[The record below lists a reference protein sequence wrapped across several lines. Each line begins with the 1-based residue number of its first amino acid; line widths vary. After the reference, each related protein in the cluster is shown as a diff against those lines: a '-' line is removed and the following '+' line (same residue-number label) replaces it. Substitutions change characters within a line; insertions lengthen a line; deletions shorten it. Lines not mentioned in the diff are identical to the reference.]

1 MIKMSLLDWIDI
13 DKLDLYNLSL
23 NPKSV
28 KYLEKNPDIINWDA
42 LSLNHNAIKIL

>member
-1 MIKMSLLDWIDI
+1 MSLLNWIDI

-28 KYLEKNPDIINWDA
+28 KYLEKYPDIINWRN
-42 LSLNHNAIKIL
+42 LSFN